1 MEDRVFA
8 SPISVIRAFLTAAE
22 FKNFTR
28 TAEAMG
34 MSQPSLSRI
43 LGGLENEL
51 GVRLFVR
58 SRRGVELTE
67 AGTYFRAQAAGV
79 VTQVDGLVSEL
90 RLRARSPGGRIAIGL
105 PIVMTELITE
115 PLAAWFLGK
124 FPRAQLSI
132 QEGIS
137 DELEFETSLGRLDVA
152 VLISADTRARNLE
165 TMPLASEQVYLHAAY
180 GTKLSVDR
188 PVTWQAV
195 AGLPLI
201 LPRQSNFL
209 RRRIEEA
216 SRRHHFSLNVVMEVN
231 TPSSILS
238 LVERGVGYTV
248 LPGSASYRQRQHKLV
263 SASPLRDFKVVWTM
277 VRNRNPAQ
285 PTLVLAA
292 EKKIRELI
300 RSQSKSGLWHPVA

>member
-1 MEDRVFA
+1 
-8 SPISVIRAFLTAAE
+8 
-22 FKNFTR
+22 
-28 TAEAMG
+28 

-67 AGTYFRAQAAGV
+67 AGTYFRARAAGI

-90 RLRARSPGGRIAIGL
+90 RLRARSPGGRIAVGL

-115 PLAAWFLGK
+115 PLAAWFVRE

-137 DELEFETSLGRLDVA
+137 DELEFETSLGRLDLA

-165 TMPLASEQVYLHAAY
+165 TTPLASEQVYLHAAH
-180 GTKLSVDR
+180 GTNLSVDQ

-209 RRRIEEA
+209 RRKIEEA
-216 SRRHHFSLNVVMEVN
+216 SRRHRFPLNVVMEVN

-238 LVERGVGYTV
+238 LVEQGAGYTV
-248 LPGSASYRQRQHKLV
+248 LPGSASYRQRDHGLV
-263 SASPLRDFKVVWTM
+263 SAAPLRDFKVSGRWYATEIQHSRRWSSPPKRKLGSRYGANPNPVCG
-277 VRNRNPAQ
+277 VRLLDPSWPAENRRYSIPYRCAC
-285 PTLVLAA
+285 
-292 EKKIRELI
+292 
-300 RSQSKSGLWHPVA
+300 GPVNAIIQ